1 MKLTLKGNAVYLTS
15 SKSKW
20 FLIAAIVVLMVPDIA
35 MAMSTGTPMEVQNE
49 FKKVAFTFSNNISSL
64 ALKLLWGLAALETA
78 WGTVKHVLE
87 QQPFEKLIGLLFK
100 IAFFPAFYTL
110 LVHKGSEWL
119 PAIVDG
125 FKMFGT
131 VGTGFDK
138 ELDPLRIFD
147 MGVTL
152 QNAMVSS
159 FTQETGSDSPIG
171 ALQNIFPALLMT
183 FICIIILISFAAMAL
198 LMFLTVV
205 EAYLLMA
212 VAPILF
218 AFGGS
223 RWTKDIATKP
233 FNSMIAVGLKITIL
247 YLILSISLQLAPLWA
262 KTAANW
268 TMTDWS
274 PLWYVAFS
282 AVATGVL
289 TWKIPKIAADALSG
303 TASLSAGEALQ
314 ITAAAIAGMAGAA
327 ALGTKA
333 AETTAN
339 GVGTV
344 LDKGLGAMGNGLSNL
359 RAPSIEPMSSNV
371 PVPDPTGPAPKGD
384 GSTISTSN
392 SPGGDAKGA
401 SISGTGSQGQ
411 NTGKAIERFA
421 EQQQQK
427 RLSERVQDSMKSF
440 ESAIP
445 NDQATVGGDLVKNSE

>member
-1 MKLTLKGNAVYLTS
+1 MFLTS

-20 FLIAAIVVLMVPDIA
+20 FLIAAIVVLMVPDIS

-49 FKKVAFTFSNNISSL
+49 FKKAAFTFANNISSL

-78 WGTVKHVLE
+78 WGTAKHVLE
-87 QQPFEKLIGLLFK
+87 QHPFEKLVGMLFK
-100 IAFFPAFYTL
+100 IAFFPALYTL

-119 PAIVDG
+119 PAIVEG
-125 FKMFGT
+125 FKLFGT
-131 VGTGFDK
+131 VGTGLNQDI
-138 ELDPLRIFD
+138 DPLTIFD
-147 MGVTL
+147 MGVAL
-152 QNAMVSS
+152 QNSMVTT
-159 FTQETGSDSPIG
+159 FNQESGADSAIG

-198 LMFLTVV
+198 LLFLSIV

-218 AFGGS
+218 AFGGA

-303 TASLSAGEALQ
+303 SASLSAGEALQ
-314 ITAAAIAGMAGAA
+314 ITAAAIAGLAGAA
-327 ALGTKA
+327 ALGSKA

-339 GVGTV
+339 GLGTV
-344 LDKGLGAMGNGLSNL
+344 LDKGLGALGNGLSNL

-371 PVPDPTGPAPKGD
+371 PVPDPTGPAPRGD

-392 SPGGDAKGA
+392 SPGGNAKGA
-401 SISGTGSQGQ
+401 NLSGTGSVGQ
-411 NTGKAIERFA
+411 TSSKAIDRFA
-421 EQQQQK
+421 EQQQQR
-427 RLSERVQDSMKSF
+427 RLSERFQDSMKSL

-445 NDQATVGGDLVKNSE
+445 NDQATVGGDLVKNHSE

>member
-1 MKLTLKGNAVYLTS
+1 M
-15 SKSKW
+15 
-20 FLIAAIVVLMVPDIA
+20 PDIA
-35 MAMSTGTPMEVQNE
+35 MAMSNGTPMEVQNE
-49 FKKVAFTFSNNISSL
+49 FKKVAFNFQNNISSL

-100 IAFFPAFYTL
+100 IAFFPALYTL

-119 PAIVDG
+119 PAIVEG
-125 FKMFGT
+125 FKLFGT
-131 VGTGFDK
+131 QGTGLTQ
-138 ELDPLRIFD
+138 EIDPLTIFD
-147 MGVTL
+147 MGVAL
-152 QNAMVSS
+152 QNSMVSTFNKES
-159 FTQETGSDSPIG
+159 GADSAIG

-198 LMFLTVV
+198 LLFLSVV

-212 VAPILF
+212 VSPILF

-223 RWTKDIATKP
+223 RWTKGIATKP
-233 FNSMIAVGLKITIL
+233 WNSMIAVGLKITIL
-247 YLILSISLQLAPLWA
+247 YLILSVSLQLAPLWA
-262 KTAANW
+262 KSAASW
-268 TMTDWS
+268 TMMDWS

-289 TWKIPKIAADALSG
+289 TWKIPRIAADALSG

-327 ALGTKA
+327 ALGSKA

-339 GVGTV
+339 GVGTL
-344 LDKGLGAMGNGLSNL
+344 LDKGLGAMGNGLSSL
-359 RAPSIEPMSSNV
+359 RPPSIEPMASNV
-371 PVPDPTGPAPKGD
+371 PVPDPTGSAPTGD
-384 GSTISTSN
+384 GRSSSTSN
-392 SPGGDAKGA
+392 SPSGNAKSA
-401 SISGTGSQGQ
+401 SISGANSEGQ
-411 NTGKAIERFA
+411 NTNRAIERFA
-421 EQQQQK
+421 EQQQQR

-445 NDQATVGGDLVKNSE
+445 NDQATVGGDLVKNHSE